1 MVPDSIPTPD
11 GETLDQLAG
20 VTGVGWTMSA
30 FGFLSSAI
38 GYGNAVV
45 GRLTAEPQALL
56 YVGFAFFLAT
66 LGLDRLADAVG
77 GE

>member
-1 MVPDSIPTPD
+1 MVRERIPTPD

-30 FGFLSSAI
+30 LGFLSSAV

-45 GRLTAEPQALL
+45 GRLTADPQALL
-56 YVGFAFFLAT
+56 YVGVAFFLAT
-66 LGLDRLADAVG
+66 LGLDRLADAVSR
-77 GE
+77 E